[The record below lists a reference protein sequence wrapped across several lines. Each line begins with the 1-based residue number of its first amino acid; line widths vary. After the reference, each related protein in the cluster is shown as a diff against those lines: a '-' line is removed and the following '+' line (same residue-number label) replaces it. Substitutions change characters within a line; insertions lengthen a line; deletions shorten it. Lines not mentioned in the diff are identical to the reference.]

1 MMIKKN
7 TRSRELSLPKKRK
20 NLSLYLR
27 KRAAMASNA
36 AEVPAS
42 YSKNLCACIGCHLVK
57 TKDQVREEAVERAV

>member
-1 MMIKKN
+1 
-7 TRSRELSLPKKRK
+7 
-20 NLSLYLR
+20 
-27 KRAAMASNA
+27 MASNA